1 MKQKHSHKTK
11 KLKKPGRVA
20 LGVLGVLMMLI
31 TGLSMVKPAVALS
44 DDAPDS
50 SAGPDPTETTN
61 GVTTEVNS
69 GDETQP
75 VLTTNTTVTTD
86 EQKDGASPDSTET
99 PESSGT
105 TEETQPGEEA
115 NTPPE
120 EKNETAG
127 TTDET
132 DTSAAADTEPSS
144 QEDSSEEVISA
155 AKSNNVMLAPEA
167 SAPAPLVITPTISKY
182 QYRNPSTDTW
192 STLTADN
199 ASSIVFTANTE
210 LKATYEL
217 ETKVN
222 DISSQGNAAVF
233 TADPWVVM
241 KSSNDNQPITD
252 NLNNEIGT
260 MSVLNANQIK
270 LSFNDDWVSS
280 HKDQTV
286 SITAVLDFTVDWTQR
301 DKDNTI
307 TLPLD
312 GSRFKVSFQDD
323 MEARYGDMTVTK
335 ELVSSTPELRDDGHY
350 YLTYRLTVST
360 PSTNR
365 YKIPDVSI
373 VDFFKQNAKYV
384 SSFDGIPQKET
395 STADLKTVLS
405 YKGTAGT
412 VYVTGNASTE
422 TNPIPAAND
431 TISATPGTLVW
442 KLGNLNGGDTRT
454 LTYSVQLTDDYLLNN
469 TWYNHAEQLLNTA
482 ASYATSNGKTYPRET
497 KQATFTPR
505 FQAAI
510 KKSAGNVTTNADGS
524 ITIPYTVTVTA
535 DANNSRTIPSITF
548 KDRLSESSD
557 IASYVTGSF
566 HLYKGTSAS
575 GEEIDSS
582 KVTVAISSNTFNVSF
597 GEEPLANGESLTLTY
612 NVTVTPQIF
621 VRSQQN
627 MGLTNYASARLT
639 ADAAH
644 DLSNTYTSQKNLGAK
659 KWDRKIAGAA
669 LTAETTVSMSDCS
682 KYPNDSSTATDTD
695 FTVPAGSIQYRVLVN
710 EEGSIRGF
718 NASGATMTDTLNT
731 NYLQYVGYVRID
743 QYGGASG
750 TVGMNDTNALNTVA
764 SGTLE
769 KTAWYKIDGLTTFSL
784 TPKSVGLDDASKAY
798 VLTYYAK
805 PVNTGSIT
813 TANVTNS
820 FVLRGNIVG
829 PNGASYTLPNQ
840 SVTAN
845 AVISGTASFTAE
857 KDGWYYSRSTQTQPD
872 DGIYSDDHKL
882 TSADGALYW
891 SIVASGTI
899 SNGYTITDTPPTS
912 TPYYGSN
919 IDSTIFQAL
928 PINAVAAVFKGPVD
942 QIAAALQMSDLSQV
956 IEQKD
961 ALQLTSLPGTV
972 YAVADGSST
981 LSSTTDPYWTWTP
994 SGTVLTNSANSIPY
1008 TKQGVF
1014 TFKKK
1019 LELKSGEAVM
1029 IVLRTTP
1036 LWYTASPM
1044 SGASKDAVRT
1054 YRNRITYA
1062 SSSTSTGTTVEGT
1075 YFLSN
1080 TAGLKK
1086 DSLGAF
1092 VVNVDKKSANA
1103 YAINQADGTLSASAP
1118 HEQDNPDNTYYLKQ
1132 GLRSGDIDTDY
1143 LKQGFHTGDIST
1155 TPGSSGTAY
1164 GDGTYVAWELT
1175 VNHDEQ
1181 ISGDVTV
1188 SDILPSGLDLAY
1200 IRYWKF
1206 GSSYD
1211 INNFPNTTTIDELE
1225 KEAAKSDSVWKIYTF
1240 KATVERQAAYDRQG
1254 GMSGKKGNNT
1264 ITYYYN
1270 TSTREIRMKL
1280 TGLKKASADTDK
1292 YFASFLMVTKV
1303 SNTDALQSN
1312 NEVVLGNTATM
1323 TASDGSTYSS
1333 SASQSIRRRTLEKEF
1348 KGTDTSG
1355 SYTTIRAP
1363 FTITV
1368 NPYAENLN
1376 QQDGGMVTLEDHMG
1390 ANLSLDSSSIEMT
1403 VTKIPSSGSNY
1414 EVGSKLPTSKYTI
1427 TVSES
1432 ADGSKVISMTV
1443 PDELGLKISY
1453 VANVNVPPN
1462 GTVTI
1467 SNDVVWKGY
1476 AVQKSVTSG
1485 VSQAYAFKV
1494 AVTATTSTKPL
1505 ISVRKLDANHV
1516 NGAALAG
1523 AEFKLTEVTMDAN
1536 GNVTKEGNSWTG
1548 TTSGGVSDSS
1558 LYSHDWYRN
1567 TSSNENHKVY
1577 ISKSDSSDSAR
1588 VNDLGFL
1595 TFDGNISSDAEGIV
1609 AADLEYGKIYRL
1621 QETQAPEGYVL
1632 NSTPVYIMFL
1642 QPDSSGNVTIPD
1654 GTPSNVRIWSSGT
1667 SYLQDAYNQKG
1678 VITVNKRF
1686 RTYDSDADVTP
1697 AAGTYTFGLYSYDD
1711 GRIGKPLKIATAK
1724 YETDPNTKAVKL
1736 TDTAVFSDLE
1746 FGKTYVVRELDE
1758 NQKPLENMDR
1768 FKLND
1773 LTYMVEYDQ
1782 FSGVVTID
1790 AKNPSQTVTVTN
1802 VLPFYVLPKT
1812 GGSGTHWMYLT
1823 GAALIGA
1830 AVLLNYWRRHA
1841 QRRT

>member
-69 GDETQP
+69 GDEMQP
-75 VLTTNTTVTTD
+75 ILTTNTTVTTD

-99 PESSGT
+99 TESSGT
-105 TEETQPGEEA
+105 TEETQTGEEA
-115 NTPPE
+115 NTPSE
-120 EKNETAG
+120 ENNETAG

-144 QEDSSEEVISA
+144 QEASSEEVISA
-155 AKSNNVMLAPEA
+155 AKSNNVMRAPEA
-167 SAPAPLVITPTISKY
+167 SAPDPLVIKPTISKY
-182 QYRNPSTDTW
+182 QYRDPSTDTW
-192 STLTADN
+192 PTLTADN
-199 ASSIVFTANTE
+199 AASIIFTANTE
-210 LKATYEL
+210 LKATYIL
-217 ETKVN
+217 ETYVYE
-222 DISSQGNAAVF
+222 ISSYGNAAVF

-241 KSSNDNQPITD
+241 KSSNNNQPITD
-252 NLNNEIGT
+252 LNKNEIGT
-260 MSVLNANQIK
+260 MSVEDANKIK

-280 HKDQTV
+280 NKDQKV

-312 GSRFKVSFQDD
+312 GSSFKVSFQDD

-335 ELVSSTPELRDDGHY
+335 ELVSSTPELRADGHY
-350 YLTYRLTVST
+350 YLKYRLTVST
-360 PSTNR
+360 PSTNS
-365 YKIPDVSI
+365 YTIPDVSI

-384 SSFDGIPQKET
+384 SSFDGIPKKET
-395 STADLKTVLS
+395 STADLTKVLS
-405 YKGTAGT
+405 YESTAGEGTAGT

-422 TNPIPAAND
+422 TNPIPEANE

-442 KLGNLNGGDTRT
+442 KLGNLNAGEKRA

-482 ASYATSNGKTYPRET
+482 ASYAKTYPREA
-497 KQATFTPR
+497 KQAIFTPR

-524 ITIPYTVTVTA
+524 VTIPYTVTVTA
-535 DANNSRTIPSITF
+535 DANNSRTIPTITF

-566 HLYKGTSAS
+566 HLYKGTTASA
-575 GEEIDSS
+575 ENEIDSS

-597 GEEPLANGESLTLTY
+597 GEPLANGESLTLTY

-669 LTAETTVSMSDCS
+669 LTAETTVSMSDGS
-682 KYPNDSSTATDTD
+682 KYPNDSSTATDTN

-731 NYLQYVGYVRID
+731 SYLQYVGYVRID
-743 QYGGASG
+743 QYSGASG

-764 SGTLE
+764 SGTPE
-769 KTAWYKIDGLTTFSL
+769 KTVWYKIDGLTTFSL
-784 TPKSVGLDDASKAY
+784 TPKSAGLDDASKAY

-829 PNGASYTLPNQ
+829 PNEASYTLPNQ

-891 SIVASGTI
+891 SIVASGTTI
-899 SNGYTITDTPPTS
+899 TDGYTITDKPPTGEKGDS
-912 TPYYGSN
+912 YGSN
-919 IDSTIFQAL
+919 ADSTIYQVL
-928 PINAVAAVFKGPVD
+928 PLNAVAAVFKGPVN

-956 IEQKD
+956 IAQKD
-961 ALQLTSLPGTV
+961 ALQLVSLPGTV
-972 YAVADGSST
+972 YGANTSVS
-981 LSSTTDPYWTWTP
+981 LSSSNDPYWTWTP
-994 SGTVLTNSANSIPY
+994 SGTIYANGSEQGKIWNNIQSS
-1008 TKQGVF
+1008 TKGVF
-1014 TFKKK
+1014 TFKKD
-1019 LELKSGEAVM
+1019 LNLQSGEAVM

-1036 LWYTASPM
+1036 LWSTASPM
-1044 SGASKDAVRT
+1044 NGDSKDAVRT

-1062 SSSTSTGTTVEGT
+1062 SSSISTGTTVEGT

-1092 VVNVDKKSANA
+1092 VVNGNNK
-1103 YAINQADGTLSASAP
+1103 YAIKQVDGTLSTSAP
-1118 HEQDNPDNTYYLKQ
+1118 HEWAKDNEDKTYYLKQ
-1132 GLRSGDIDTDY
+1132 GLGSGDISIIT
-1143 LKQGFHTGDIST
+1143 K
-1155 TPGSSGTAY
+1155 PGNSGTAS

-1175 VNHDEQ
+1175 ANHDEQ
-1181 ISGDVTV
+1181 ISGDVTI
-1188 SDILPSGLDLAY
+1188 SDTLPEGLDLAY

-1211 INNFPNTTTIDELE
+1211 LTNYPKTATIAELE
-1225 KEAAKSDSVWKIYTF
+1225 TESAKSDSVWKKYTF
-1240 KATVERQAAYDRQG
+1240 TANVEKQSAYDSQQI
-1254 GMSGKKGNNT
+1254 KKPNYQSNT

-1333 SASQSIRRRTLEKEF
+1333 SASQSIRRRTLEKKF
-1348 KGTDTSG
+1348 TGTAADTDT
-1355 SYTTIRAP
+1355 YTTIRAP

-1390 ANLSLDSSSIEMT
+1390 SNLSLDSSSIKMN
-1403 VTKIPSSGSNY
+1403 VTKIPSSDSSSNY
-1414 EVGSKLPTSKYTI
+1414 KVGEPLDTSEYTI

-1432 ADGSKVISMTV
+1432 ADGSKVITMTV
-1443 PDELGLKISY
+1443 PDELGLEISY

-1462 GTVTI
+1462 GPAVTI

-1485 VSQAYAFKV
+1485 VSQAYAFRG

-1523 AEFKLTEVTMDAN
+1523 ATFQLTEVTMDAN

-1558 LYSHDWYRN
+1558 LYSFDWYPN
-1567 TSSNENHKVY
+1567 TSMNEKHKVY
-1577 ISKSDSSDSAR
+1577 TSKSDASVQAR

-1595 TFDGNISSDAEGIV
+1595 TFDSNISSDAEGIV

-1686 RTYDSDADVTP
+1686 RTYDSDADATP

-1711 GRIGKPLKIATAK
+1711 GQVGQLLKTATAK

-1736 TDTAVFSDLE
+1736 TDTAVFSDLD

-1758 NQKPLENMDR
+1758 NRIPLENMDR

-1790 AKNPSQTVTVTN
+1790 AKNPSQSVTVTN

-1841 QRRT
+1841 KRRT

>member
-44 DDAPDS
+44 NDAPDS

-115 NTPPE
+115 NAPPE

-167 SAPAPLVITPTISKY
+167 SATDPLVIKPTISNY
-182 QYRNPSTDTW
+182 QYRNSSTDEW
-192 STLTADN
+192 QTLTADN
-199 ASSIVFTANTE
+199 AASIIFTANTE
-210 LKATYEL
+210 LKATYTL
-217 ETKVN
+217 NTTVN
-222 DISSQGNAAVF
+222 EISSHGNAAVF

-241 KSSNDNQPITD
+241 KSSNNNQPITD
-252 NLNNEIGT
+252 ANKNEIGT
-260 MSVLNANQIK
+260 MSVLDANQIK
-270 LSFNDDWVSS
+270 LSFNDDWVSKN
-280 HKDQTV
+280 KDQTV
-286 SITAVLDFTVDWTQR
+286 SITAVLDFTVDWTKR
-301 DKDNTI
+301 NADNTI

-312 GSRFKVSFQDD
+312 GSSFKVSFQDD

-350 YLTYRLTVST
+350 YLKYRLTVST
-360 PSTNR
+360 PSTNS
-365 YKIPDVSI
+365 YTIPDVSI

-384 SSFDGIPQKET
+384 SSFDGIPKTAT
-395 STADLKTVLS
+395 STADLTNVLS
-405 YKGTAGT
+405 YEGTAGT

-442 KLGNLNGGDTRT
+442 KLGNLNAGEKRT

-482 ASYATSNGKTYPRET
+482 ASYAKTYPRET

-510 KKSAGNVTTNADGS
+510 KKSAGTVTTNKDGS
-524 ITIPYTVTVTA
+524 ITIPYTVTVTS
-535 DANNSRTIPSITF
+535 DANNSRTIPTITF

-557 IASYVTGSF
+557 IASYVADSF

-575 GEEIDSS
+575 SEEIDSS

-669 LTAETTVSMSDCS
+669 LTAETTVSMSDGS

-743 QYGGASG
+743 QYSGASG
-750 TVGMNDTNALNTVA
+750 TVGMNDTNALNTVT

-798 VLTYYAK
+798 VLTYYAQ

-829 PNGASYTLPNQ
+829 PNGASYTLANQ

-899 SNGYTITDTPPTS
+899 TDGYTITDTPPTS
-912 TPYYGSN
+912 NSYGSN
-919 IDSTIFQAL
+919 ADSTIYQIL
-928 PINAVAAVFKGPVD
+928 PLNAVAAVFKGPVD
-942 QIAAALQMSDLSQV
+942 QIVAALQMSDLSQV
-956 IEQKD
+956 IAQKD
-961 ALQLTSLPGTV
+961 ALQLVSLPGTV
-972 YAVADGSST
+972 YGANTSVS
-981 LSSTTDPYWTWTP
+981 LSSSDDPYWTWTP
-994 SGTVLTNSANSIPY
+994 SGTIYANGSEQGKIWNNIQSS
-1008 TKQGVF
+1008 TQGVF
-1014 TFKKK
+1014 TFKKD
-1019 LELKSGEAVM
+1019 LNLQSGEAVM

-1036 LWYTASPM
+1036 LWSTASPM
-1044 SGASKDAVRT
+1044 NGASKDAVRT

-1062 SSSTSTGTTVEGT
+1062 SSSTSTGATVEGT

-1092 VVNVDKKSANA
+1092 VVSGNNK
-1103 YAINQADGTLSASAP
+1103 YAIKQADGTLSTSAP
-1118 HEQDNPDNTYYLKQ
+1118 HEWAQNNQDNTYYLKQ
-1132 GLRSGDIDTDY
+1132 GLGSGDISIIT
-1143 LKQGFHTGDIST
+1143 K
-1155 TPGSSGTAY
+1155 PGSSGTAS

-1254 GMSGKKGNNT
+1254 GMSGKKENNT

-1333 SASQSIRRRTLEKEF
+1333 SASQSIRRRTLEKKF
-1348 KGTDTSG
+1348 TGSADTSG
-1355 SYTTIRAP
+1355 FYTTIRAP
-1363 FTITV
+1363 FTIKV

-1390 ANLSLDSSSIEMT
+1390 SNLSLDSSSIEMT
-1403 VTKIPSSGSNY
+1403 VKKIPSSSSKY
-1414 EVGSKLPTSKYTI
+1414 KVGDPLPTSDYTI

-1432 ADGSKVISMTV
+1432 ADGNKVISMTV
-1443 PDELGLKISY
+1443 PDEVGLEISY
-1453 VANVNVPPN
+1453 VANVNVPPK

-1476 AVQKSVTSG
+1476 AVQENVTSG

-1558 LYSHDWYRN
+1558 LYSFVPYPN
-1567 TSSNENHKVY
+1567 TSLNEKHYVY
-1577 ISKSDSSDSAR
+1577 MSKSDASVQAR

-1595 TFDGNISSDAEGIV
+1595 TFDSNISSDAEGIV
-1609 AADLEYGKIYRL
+1609 AASLEYGKIYRL
-1621 QETQAPEGYVL
+1621 QETQAPEGYAL

-1686 RTYDSDADVTP
+1686 RTYDSDADATP

-1711 GRIGKPLKIATAK
+1711 GQVGQLLKTATAK

-1736 TDTAVFSDLE
+1736 TDTAVFSDLD

-1758 NQKPLENMDR
+1758 NQNPLENMDR

-1790 AKNPSQTVTVTN
+1790 AKNPSQSVTVTN